1 MAETTI
7 QWTVTVVEDGHILP
21 GFTFNPWI
29 GCSKVH
35 AGCTHCYAEADMDK
49 RRGRANWGP
58 HGTRSVTSEAYW
70 KGPLK
75 WNRQAEKDG
84 VRRKVFCASLA
95 DVFEDWGGQCTMPDG
110 RPAILQ
116 RSTGQ
121 FIGCNLRG
129 GSDAVRLDDVRR
141 RVFAMIDATPHLDWL
156 LLTKRPENVRRMWPL
171 LHKDAGA
178 NIWVGGPSGRDVLSF
193 RKNVFIGTSISDQET
208 AEKAVLA
215 LLECRDLSH
224 VLFLSGEPLLGP
236 VNLSAWLERLD
247 WVIVGGESGPN
258 ARSCR
263 VEWIESIVD
272 QCLLAGVPCF
282 VKQLGAKAIV
292 QDEETS
298 GMPVVL
304 DLRDKKGGDW
314 SEWPDEL
321 RVREFPE
328 VRP

>member
-1 MAETTI
+1 MLDAETHWNPI
-7 QWTVTVVEDGHILP
+7 RSSLGRRIVAAESHWQLP
-21 GFTFNPWI
+21 
-29 GCSKVH
+29 
-35 AGCTHCYAEADMDK
+35 A
-49 RRGRANWGP
+49 
-58 HGTRSVTSEAYW
+58 
-70 KGPLK
+70 K
-75 WNRQAEKDG
+75 WNAAAEREG
-84 VRRKVFCASLA
+84 VRRRVFCGAMA

-247 WVIVGGESGPN
+247 WVIVGGESGPK
-258 ARSCR
+258 ARPCDIT
-263 VEWIESIVD
+263 WIRSIVD

-282 VKQLGAKAIV
+282 VAQLGSMPMMRA
-292 QDEETS
+292 DSYEGRLS
-298 GMPVVL
+298 GDNPE
-304 DLRDKKGGDW
+304 
-314 SEWPDEL
+314 SEWPIGTMFSGLCRHLGTEWQGRLVRLKDNRGSDPAEWPEDL
-321 RVREFPE
+321 RVREYPE
-328 VRP
+328 VRQ